1 MKTKKYFKRVI
12 AGLLAFAVV
21 LTCGSFGNVKSV
33 KAEGVPSAW
42 YVDLNICIPTNYG
55 DLNPKASGMFS
66 ASSSI
71 FNYKVEVVPNTNYID
86 VKMLSKYTYED
97 DNSNMYTGFKLRVT
111 AINGNPNYTQN
122 MVKAFSSIMKD
133 LYFNNTL
140 YYQAGSER
148 VDMFTPKAG
157 YSLNGV
163 VETPE
168 VLSLLNDFRTISRG
182 TVLNVTSNV
191 KGSTYKV
198 QFIDGS
204 SVVDSMTLTYG
215 QSGRCPST
223 VPTKTGYT
231 FLGWSTSASATT
243 AKYVAGQSFSNLT
256 TTAGATVKLYA
267 IWAEKTYKSV
277 ATIKDMC
284 GSKVLGMNTYT
295 IVSNRKFTSSATCV
309 GQSAGT
315 KNGSYPGY
323 KLVSYGKGSFPAN
336 SETTSVTIVN
346 QWEECNHKGSLS
358 YTPNVRDGEHHGIKC
373 SVCGYSESDIA
384 CDFELKDS
392 TKATCTED
400 STEHLTCKYCGL
412 TKTTHN
418 TKATGHSYT
427 LMDVKAD
434 ALYQPATCATAPKY
448 YYSCANCGKVEGD
461 ANHVFSNGDTLG
473 HDYQTVYENN
483 NGIHNGKESK
493 VCSRCHDEKD
503 VKYLL
508 YIDPLDAIKNDVA
521 FTSGFGYYSKGQQVQ
536 VQGLANVNK
545 TIGYGTPYYVYN
557 DKKLDISTGIIT
569 MPDHAISV
577 SLTADLEIYNLNFVV
592 SHGWMTVP
600 TQNFKY
606 GEGVSTLAMPAM
618 DTGYQFLGWYD
629 NEDCTGEPVTSIA
642 ATEHAD
648 KTLYGKTEV
657 ITYNIDYEFGGAKGI
672 GIDSI
677 KVDDSVVKSYNIES
691 DSIKLPTAEDIEVV
705 GDVANDK
712 VEFKGWYSNK
722 DMTEPVTEIQT
733 GSIGNKIVYAK
744 YSMKAAAPT
753 IEPTETP
760 SATPSTKPSQTPSGT
775 PTVKPSQMP
784 SSTPT
789 VKPSQIPSAKP
800 SASPSTEPFATPSVT
815 PSVEPT
821 NTPSV
826 VPTTVPTTKPNQSF
840 VTSKPVVNT
849 TVVTKGGITYKVK
862 GKSCVVTKSNKK
874 IKKAVVQKKVKFVIN
889 GKTVTYKVTGIE
901 KNVFKNCKKLKS
913 LTIKSTTIKKIAK
926 NAFKGVSKKCKVK
939 VPKKQFKKYRKLLKK
954 AKFKGKIRK

>member
-1 MKTKKYFKRVI
+1 MNNFQNFTSGVDFTIK
-12 AGLLAFAVV
+12 AV
-21 LTCGSFGNVKSV
+21 LQ
-33 KAEGVPSAW
+33 GV
-42 YVDLNICIPTNYG
+42 N
-55 DLNPKASGMFS
+55 
-66 ASSSI
+66 
-71 FNYKVEVVPNTNYID
+71 
-86 VKMLSKYTYED
+86 
-97 DNSNMYTGFKLRVT
+97 
-111 AINGNPNYTQN
+111 
-122 MVKAFSSIMKD
+122 
-133 LYFNNTL
+133 
-140 YYQAGSER
+140 
-148 VDMFTPKAG
+148 
-157 YSLNGV
+157 
-163 VETPE
+163 
-168 VLSLLNDFRTISRG
+168 
-182 TVLNVTSNV
+182 
-191 KGSTYKV
+191 YKV

-204 SVVDSMTLTYG
+204 SVADSMELEYG
-215 QSGRCPST
+215 KSGKCPST

-231 FLGWSTSASATT
+231 FLGWNTDANATT
-243 AKYVAGQSFSNLT
+243 AKYKAGDSISNLT

-284 GSKVLGMNTYT
+284 GSKVLGTNTYT
-295 IVSNRKFTSSATCV
+295 VASNRKFTSSATGV

-336 SETTSVTIVN
+336 SEKTSVTIVN

-358 YTPNVRDGEHHGIKC
+358 YAPNVKDGKHHGIKC
-373 SVCGYSESDIA
+373 SVCGYSESGIA

-392 TKATCTED
+392 TKVTCTED

-434 ALYQPATCATAPKY
+434 ALYQPATCVTAPKY
-448 YYSCANCGKVEGD
+448 YYSCANCGKVEENP
-461 ANHVFSNGDTLG
+461 NHVFSNGDALG
-473 HDYQTVYENN
+473 HDYQTVYEDN
-483 NGIHNGKESK
+483 NGIHNGKEAK

-592 SHGWMTVP
+592 PHGWMTVP

-618 DTGYQFLGWYD
+618 DVGYQFLGWYD
-629 NEDCTGEPVTSIA
+629 NKDCTGEPVTSIA

-657 ITYNIDYEFGGAKGI
+657 ITYNIDYEFGGTKGI

-677 KVDDSVVKSYNIES
+677 KVNDSAVKSYNIES

-705 GDVANDK
+705 GDVATDK
-712 VEFKGWYSNK
+712 VEFKGWYSDE
-722 DMTEPVTEIQT
+722 DMTEPVTEIKT

-744 YSMKAAAPT
+744 YSMKAVAPT
-753 IEPTETP
+753 IEPTV
-760 SATPSTKPSQTPSGT
+760 KPSQTPS
-775 PTVKPSQMP
+775 SI
-784 SSTPT
+784 PT
-789 VKPSQIPSAKP
+789 VKPSQIPS
-800 SASPSTEPFATPSVT
+800 
-815 PSVEPT
+815 
-821 NTPSV
+821 
-826 VPTTVPTTKPNQSF
+826 TKPNQSF
-840 VTSKPVVNT
+840 VTPKPVVNT
-849 TVVTKGGITYKVK
+849 TVVTKDGITYKVK

-889 GKTVTYKVTGIE
+889 GKTVIYKVTGIE

-939 VPKKQFKKYRKLLKK
+939 VPKKQFKKYQKLFKK
-954 AKFKGKIRK
+954 AKFKGKVRK

>member
-1 MKTKKYFKRVI
+1 MKTKRIKRTI
-12 AGLLAFAVV
+12 AGLLAFAVMFV
-21 LTCGSFGNVKSV
+21 SGSFGNVKNA
-33 KAEGVPSAW
+33 KADTHPTFEQFSMNITVLVPKKAADLSAQSKEK
-42 YVDLNICIPTNYG
+42 L
-55 DLNPKASGMFS
+55 S
-66 ASSSI
+66 ASNTGT
-71 FNYKVEVVPNTNYID
+71 FNKIVNFGNTG
-86 VKMLSKYTYED
+86 T
-97 DNSNMYTGFKLRVT
+97 
-111 AINGNPNYTQN
+111 
-122 MVKAFSSIMKD
+122 MVKAADVTPLENYDNKYNGYRIELIVRGMPESIQLYAVKHIKKTYFSGKLICED
-133 LYFNNTL
+133 GQFVN
-140 YYQAGSER
+140 
-148 VDMFTPKAG
+148 MFTPKAG
-157 YSLNGV
+157 YK
-163 VETPE
+163 ETYTTDVITKENSNAVSFLTDCASYRSKAKNPE
-168 VLSLLNDFRTISRG
+168 VLDF
-182 TVLNVTSNV
+182 TVN
-191 KGSTYKV
+191 
-198 QFIDGS
+198 
-204 SVVDSMTLTYG
+204 
-215 QSGRCPST
+215 
-223 VPTKTGYT
+223 
-231 FLGWSTSASATT
+231 
-243 AKYVAGQSFSNLT
+243 
-256 TTAGATVKLYA
+256 A
-267 IWAEKTYKSV
+267 IT
-277 ATIKDMC
+277 D
-284 GSKVLGMNTYT
+284 
-295 IVSNRKFTSSATCV
+295 
-309 GQSAGT
+309 
-315 KNGSYPGY
+315 
-323 KLVSYGKGSFPAN
+323 
-336 SETTSVTIVN
+336 
-346 QWEECNHKGSLS
+346 
-358 YTPNVRDGEHHGIKC
+358 
-373 SVCGYSESDIA
+373 DIA

-392 TKATCTED
+392 MKATCTED
-400 STEHLTCKYCGL
+400 STEHLECKYCGL

-434 ALYQPATCATAPKY
+434 ALYQPATCVTAPKY

-461 ANHVFSNGDTLG
+461 ANHVFSNGDALG
-473 HDYQTVYENN
+473 HDYQTVYEDN

-521 FTSGFGYYSKGQQVQ
+521 FTSGFGYYSNGQQVQ

-577 SLTADLEIYNLNFVV
+577 SLMADLEIYNLNFVV
-592 SHGWMTVP
+592 PHGWMTVP

-629 NEDCTGEPVTSIA
+629 NKDCTGEPVTSVA

-657 ITYNIDYEFGGAKGI
+657 ITYNIDYEFGGTKGI

-677 KVDDSVVKSYNIES
+677 KVDDSAVKSYNIES

-705 GDVANDK
+705 GDVATDK
-712 VEFKGWYSNK
+712 VEFKGWYSDE
-722 DMTEPVTEIQT
+722 DMTEPVTEIKT
-733 GSIGNKIVYAK
+733 GSIGNKTVYAK

-753 IEPTETP
+753 TEPTETP
-760 SATPSTKPSQTPSGT
+760 SATPSTKPSQTPSSM

-784 SSTPT
+784 SGMPT

-800 SASPSTEPFATPSVT
+800 SVSPSVEPSAIPSVT
-815 PSVEPT
+815 PSIETT

-840 VTSKPVVNT
+840 VTPKPVVNT

-862 GKSCVVTKSNKK
+862 GKSCVVIKSNKK
-874 IKKAVVQKKVKFVIN
+874 IKKAVIQKKVKFVIN
-889 GKTVTYKVTGIE
+889 GKTVAYKVTGIE
-901 KNVFKNCKKLKS
+901 KNVFKNCKKLKF

-939 VPKKQFKKYRKLLKK
+939 VPKKQFKKYQKLFKK
-954 AKFKGKIRK
+954 TKFKGKVKK